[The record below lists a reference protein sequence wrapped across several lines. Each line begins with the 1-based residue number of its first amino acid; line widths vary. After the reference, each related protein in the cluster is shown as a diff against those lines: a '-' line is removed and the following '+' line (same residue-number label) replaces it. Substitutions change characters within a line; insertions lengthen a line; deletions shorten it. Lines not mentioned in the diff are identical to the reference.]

1 MRIGFIQSEG
11 EDSSEAVLGY
21 AEPANEEDEDEDGR
35 LLIWLGGVLVDFFL
49 VYGFIAVVRDLIYYL
64 RAW

>member
-21 AEPANEEDEDEDGR
+21 AEPANEEDEDGR
-35 LLIWLGGVLVDFFL
+35 WLIWAGGVLVDFFL
-49 VYGFIAVVRDLIYYL
+49 VYGFIAIVRELIDYL